1 MKLVDVSVDR
11 PVLMTMIILG
21 AVVLGLV
28 SLQDLAV
35 DLLPEVE
42 FPIVTVR
49 TIYPG
54 AGPQEIESLISEK
67 IEDAVSSVSGIKT
80 LRSTSMEG
88 VSIVLI
94 ELEVGTDVDVAA
106 SDVKDEID
114 QIKINLPE
122 DAFDPTVLKL
132 DLNARPVI
140 TMAVSG
146 NRPLEDVYEIV
157 DGIISDELSRVN
169 GVASVDILGAKE
181 REILVSID
189 QPRLD
194 AFGIS
199 IMQVVQA
206 ISGGNLDLP
215 GGRIKEERKEYTVR
229 LSGEYIDLPEIES
242 VEIPLM
248 GQPPIRLK
256 DVAQVIDSFKEQ
268 RELVRLNKNP
278 GVGISIV
285 KKSDANVVEVAYG
298 IKDRIEYLKTQLP
311 DDIKMEIMLDNS
323 IFIEA
328 SIQDLVMNMIIGAIL
343 TAILLYLFLHSIRGV
358 IIVGVSIPT
367 SIIATFNLI
376 KFAGFTVN
384 FMSLMA
390 LAISVGTLVTNAI
403 VVLENIQRH
412 IEDKINPREASKF
425 GTKEIAI
432 AVLAST
438 LTNIV
443 VFTPIAFMK
452 GIIGQFFL
460 QFGLTVTFAT
470 IFSLITAFTLT
481 PMLSAKLLKKAELGN
496 TPLARFAR
504 KFEKFYAELAAAYRK
519 AVHYTVQHRLLTV
532 ATVTIIFFGTFMGL
546 GKYMGAAFFQ
556 QADQGIFTVQVRMPA
571 GTNLEQTNKALIR
584 IEKILQTR
592 QQYIKG
598 VYTTLGKITG
608 NAALGGSTEGV
619 DLGEITVDIGEK
631 AERDFTTMEFFE
643 SLRREIVLSIPSAEL
658 TLREVSP
665 AGGGDAPVQL
675 QITGTDLDKLVEV
688 AARSEKILKEAPNLV
703 DIHSS
708 WEAGKPEIQIVPRRK
723 LIANYGLSVAQVA
736 LAIRYGID
744 GEVATQYR
752 VGADEY
758 DIRIRFS
765 EEDKNSIQDLRK
777 MTFLTPVGKIPITEL
792 CKISEGSGPTQ
803 INRKNKKKMITLT
816 AGISYGAIGN
826 VVADLKENLDQ
837 LNWQKGYE
845 YFFTGQ
851 EERRQ
856 ESQGEIGR
864 ALLLAIILTYML
876 LAAILES
883 FVEPIFIMM
892 TVPLALIGVIFSLVL
907 TDNPLDIF
915 SMMAVV
921 MLVGIVVNNA
931 ILILDYVHI
940 MRKKGESLLDSV
952 LIACQTRLR
961 PIIMANTAV
970 ILGMLPLALGIGRG
984 AEMRA
989 PMAIVSIGGIITST
1003 FLTLFLIPMLYYSF
1017 EIWKE
1022 KRLVKKQG

>member
-390 LAISVGTLVTNAI
+390 LAISVGT
-403 VVLENIQRH
+403 
-412 IEDKINPREASKF
+412 
-425 GTKEIAI
+425 
-432 AVLAST
+432 
-438 LTNIV
+438 
-443 VFTPIAFMK
+443 
-452 GIIGQFFL
+452 
-460 QFGLTVTFAT
+460 
-470 IFSLITAFTLT
+470 
-481 PMLSAKLLKKAELGN
+481 GN
-496 TPLARFAR
+496 
-504 KFEKFYAELAAAYRK
+504 ECDC
-519 AVHYTVQHRLLTV
+519 
-532 ATVTIIFFGTFMGL
+532 G
-546 GKYMGAAFFQ
+546 
-556 QADQGIFTVQVRMPA
+556 
-571 GTNLEQTNKALIR
+571 
-584 IEKILQTR
+584 
-592 QQYIKG
+592 
-598 VYTTLGKITG
+598 
-608 NAALGGSTEGV
+608 
-619 DLGEITVDIGEK
+619 IGEHS
-631 AERDFTTMEFFE
+631 APY
-643 SLRREIVLSIPSAEL
+643 RR
-658 TLREVSP
+658 
-665 AGGGDAPVQL
+665 
-675 QITGTDLDKLVEV
+675 
-688 AARSEKILKEAPNLV
+688 
-703 DIHSS
+703 
-708 WEAGKPEIQIVPRRK
+708 
-723 LIANYGLSVAQVA
+723 
-736 LAIRYGID
+736 
-744 GEVATQYR
+744 
-752 VGADEY
+752 
-758 DIRIRFS
+758 
-765 EEDKNSIQDLRK
+765 
-777 MTFLTPVGKIPITEL
+777 
-792 CKISEGSGPTQ
+792 
-803 INRKNKKKMITLT
+803 
-816 AGISYGAIGN
+816 
-826 VVADLKENLDQ
+826 
-837 LNWQKGYE
+837 
-845 YFFTGQ
+845 
-851 EERRQ
+851 
-856 ESQGEIGR
+856 
-864 ALLLAIILTYML
+864 
-876 LAAILES
+876 
-883 FVEPIFIMM
+883 
-892 TVPLALIGVIFSLVL
+892 
-907 TDNPLDIF
+907 
-915 SMMAVV
+915 
-921 MLVGIVVNNA
+921 
-931 ILILDYVHI
+931 
-940 MRKKGESLLDSV
+940 
-952 LIACQTRLR
+952 
-961 PIIMANTAV
+961 
-970 ILGMLPLALGIGRG
+970 
-984 AEMRA
+984 
-989 PMAIVSIGGIITST
+989 
-1003 FLTLFLIPMLYYSF
+1003 
-1017 EIWKE
+1017 
-1022 KRLVKKQG
+1022 